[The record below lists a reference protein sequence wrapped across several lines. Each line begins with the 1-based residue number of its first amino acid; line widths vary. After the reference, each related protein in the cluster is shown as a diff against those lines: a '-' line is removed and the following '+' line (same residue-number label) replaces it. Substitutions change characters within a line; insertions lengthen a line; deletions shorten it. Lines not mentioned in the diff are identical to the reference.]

1 MSFLPENR
9 LLLATTRVGDVV
21 DDVILSK
28 YGYGSRPALVVYD
41 LDPASTSQHERV
53 SSPIAVFTLELE
65 DEGDLCGMELY
76 SRPDIQP
83 NWGKVAVPF
92 FRSPS
97 DQLIGLQANLSWN
110 HTILTRILLIPIV
123 TLTSHIADPAAN
135 DVPLRVIP
143 WDYWGAMGTRWA
155 SGLFDS
161 CHFRGSL
168 SGSRFI
174 LDPKQPKFVE
184 VWDFSCALVAQLESQ
199 QSDGEVLPCVQTQVA
214 LPMQLA
220 GHTPMAISE
229 DALICQVRG
238 INLFH
243 ITQLIDALRNAVS
256 TITRPRHISSFSEF
270 YHVFMLA

>member
-9 LLLATTRVGDVV
+9 LLVATTRVGDLV
-21 DDVILSK
+21 DDITLSK
-28 YGYGSRPALVVYD
+28 YGFGGCPVLAVYD
-41 LDPASTSQHERV
+41 LDPVSTSQPEGI

-65 DEGDLCGMELY
+65 DEGDFCGMELY

-83 NWGKVAVPF
+83 HWGEVDVPF

-97 DQLIGLQANLSWN
+97 DQLIALQANVSWN

-123 TLTSHIADPAAN
+123 TLTSHIADPAAGS
-135 DVPLRVIP
+135 VPLRVIP
-143 WDYWGAMGTRWA
+143 WDDWGAMGTWWA
-155 SGLFDS
+155 PGLFDR

-174 LDPKQPKFVE
+174 PDPKQPKFVE
-184 VWDFSCALVAQLESQ
+184 VWDFSCALVAQLEPQ

-220 GHTPMAISE
+220 GHTPIAISE

-238 INLFH
+238 INLLC
-243 ITQLIDALRNAVS
+243 IARLIDVLRDAIS
-256 TITRPRHISSFSEF
+256 TITTLRHIYSFSDF
-270 YHVFMLA
+270 YHVSKLA